1 MILEIMNESKMELL
15 NSNFPPLNTGNR
27 SFADAFDELLFE
39 ADTIRIATG
48 YITADSVAELQRSVE
63 LNLKLKV
70 DLIIGMHY
78 FDLFTRKEYQASLN
92 FGKFLSEKSMGG
104 VFLSTA
110 FKYHGKIY
118 SFLKN
123 KEPIGSIVGSNNL
136 SSITE
141 YSRVYETSLLFN
153 DRSKGIELNNFI
165 DNLISVSKPI
175 EALRIEVFNEYNK
188 LLIEHEN
195 VETVDPIEVK
205 KIPLTDIRFTI
216 PLKVSASHSK
226 SNLNVFFGKGREDK
240 RGLIKP
246 RHWYEIE
253 LIVPSEITSMNGY
266 PNLESGNNIFDV
278 ITDDGWKFRCKVSGD
293 YNKNL
298 RSEGDLKIL
307 GKWLKGRLE
316 NAGALDVGELVTE
329 ETLQKYGR
337 SDFELIKTEIKNL
350 WYLNFGV

>member
-1 MILEIMNESKMELL
+1 MELL
-15 NSNFPPLNTGNR
+15 HSNFPPLKTGNR
-27 SFADAFDELLFE
+27 SFADAFDDLLFE

-48 YITADSVAELQRSVE
+48 YITADSVAELQRIVQ
-63 LNLKLKV
+63 LNSKPKV

-78 FDLFTRKEYQASLN
+78 FDGFTRKEYQASFN
-92 FGKFLSEKSMGG
+92 FGKFLNEKGMGG

-123 KEPIGSIVGSNNL
+123 EEPIASIVGSNNL

-141 YSRVYETSLLFN
+141 YSRVYETSLLFQERN
-153 DRSKGIELNNFI
+153 KSIELNDFI
-165 DNLISVSKPI
+165 NNLIHISKPI
-175 EALRIEVFNEYNK
+175 DACSITRFNEYNK
-188 LLIEHEN
+188 LLIDHEK
-195 VETVDPIEVK
+195 VEPVDPIDVQ
-205 KIPLTDIRFTI
+205 KIPLTNLKFRI
-216 PLKVSASHSK
+216 PLKVGDLHSK

-253 LIVPSEITSMNGY
+253 LIVPSEITSMEGY
-266 PNLESGNNIFDV
+266 PNFESGNNIFDV
-278 ITDDGWKFRCKVSGD
+278 ITDDGWKFKCKVSGD

-307 GKWLKGRLE
+307 GKWIKGRLE
-316 NAGALDVGELVTE
+316 NAGALDVGDLVTE

-337 SDFELIKTEIKNL
+337 SDFELIKTENKNL